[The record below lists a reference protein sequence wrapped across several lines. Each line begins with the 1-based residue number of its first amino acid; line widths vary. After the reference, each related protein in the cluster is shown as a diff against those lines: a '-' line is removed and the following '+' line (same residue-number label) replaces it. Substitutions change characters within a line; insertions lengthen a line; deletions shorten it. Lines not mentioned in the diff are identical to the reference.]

1 MALSIA
7 KKKQYTDLISEAY
20 LSYADYYF
28 AIDNKIEAIKY
39 MQVFINYNDSITK
52 KNCNELDIY
61 LDDLSHQDTTYNWL
75 NKMKYGFW
83 IFITGFIMV
92 ILILFYKIIKKRA
105 IYQDQNNIIE
115 LELDAFK
122 ENTGNLS
129 EAINQK
135 TKDRIIE
142 IENEIAEN
150 KINKLALNNSLIN
163 LKDVNNLKD
172 IFLSKIS
179 HQIRTPLSGILG
191 FSEILETELALM
203 EDPTLFEY
211 ANSISQSGQSLV
223 TLLNNILDISRLD
236 SNIMTLDFKRINT
249 KELIQG
255 VVDTYYTESDLKGVK
270 LIYASED
277 IPDIYTDSYLLSKII
292 SLVISNSLKFTEKG
306 FIKISHVYDDKN
318 EKVVILIKDTGIGID
333 KVYIDKVFEPFRQ
346 ESLGYS
352 VSYQGAGLGLPL
364 AKKMTLKLNG
374 TIKIESEKGSGTTI
388 ILTFPAFVEN
398 AVADIKKNNLEIKES
413 KQVQVFPWDSLSILV
428 VEDDNLNQILYRK
441 LLTTAHNLEI
451 AKDGKTALSYVE
463 KQTLKGN
470 FQLVLM
476 DINLPAPWDGI
487 SLMKEIRTRWPEYK
501 KIPFVA
507 QTAYA
512 ISGNREA
519 MLLEGFEEYITK
531 PIIKSLLVE
540 TINKVV

>member
-1 MALSIA
+1 MQ
-7 KKKQYTDLISEAY
+7 K
-20 LSYADYYF
+20 
-28 AIDNKIEAIKY
+28 AII
-39 MQVFINYNDSITK
+39 
-52 KNCNELDIY
+52 
-61 LDDLSHQDTTYNWL
+61 
-75 NKMKYGFW
+75 
-83 IFITGFIMV
+83 
-92 ILILFYKIIKKRA
+92 R
-105 IYQDQNNIIE
+105 
-115 LELDAFK
+115 
-122 ENTGNLS
+122 
-129 EAINQK
+129 
-135 TKDRIIE
+135 
-142 IENEIAEN
+142 AEN

-191 FSEILETELALM
+191 FSEILETELVLM
-203 EDPTLFEY
+203 EDPTLFEF

-255 VVDTYYTESDLKGVK
+255 VVDTYYKESDLKGVK

-292 SLVISNSLKFTEKG
+292 SLIISNSLKFTEKG
-306 FIKISHVYDDKN
+306 FIKISHAYDDKN
-318 EKVVILIKDTGIGID
+318 EKIVILIKDTGIGID

-374 TIKIESEKGSGTTI
+374 TIEIESEKGSGTTI
-388 ILTFPAFVEN
+388 ILTFPAFVKN
-398 AVADIKKNNLEIKES
+398 TVADIKSNNFELKEGKQIK
-413 KQVQVFPWDSLSILV
+413 VFPWDSLSILV

-441 LLTTAHNLEI
+441 LLATAHYLEVV
-451 AKDGKTALSYVE
+451 KDGKTALSVVE
-463 KQTLKGN
+463 KQVVKGN

-476 DINLPAPWDGI
+476 DINLPIPWDGI
-487 SLMKEIRTRWPEYK
+487 SLMKEIRARWPEYK

-512 ISGNREA
+512 ISGNRDT
-519 MLLEGFEEYITK
+519 MLSEGFDEYITK
-531 PIIKSLLVE
+531 PIIKSILVD
-540 TINKVV
+540 TINKAV